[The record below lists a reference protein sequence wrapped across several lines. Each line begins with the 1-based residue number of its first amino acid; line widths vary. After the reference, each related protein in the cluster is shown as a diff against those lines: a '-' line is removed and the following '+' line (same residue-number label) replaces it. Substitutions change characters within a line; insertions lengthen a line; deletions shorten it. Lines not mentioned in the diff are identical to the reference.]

1 MIDSALSFVKQV
13 LNQQLKN
20 QFGLE
25 ADTVIANHLVEANG
39 NPPLANQNKMVLT
52 LINLESETNKQFYG
66 GNRGVQGSNIQ
77 QLQPAAR
84 FNLDILLTASF
95 DVYNEALK
103 FLSATIAFFQA
114 NPTLTKQLFPTM
126 PDSARIANRAGT
138 AHDQN
143 AMFVNLQRRIIN
155 PRVEILWP
163 VKNDRATLK
172 RVRIAV
178 HFQIPRAEFVTN
190 HRGFHDRTVKQIALE
205 VNEACRANQ

>member
-66 GNRGVQGSNIQ
+66 GNRGVQGSSIQ

-126 PDSARIANRAGT
+126 PDSLVQLQFDIENSPYLQTHNLWSALGAKYQPSVIFKIRHVTIQANETSGEVAAVQGIT
-138 AHDQN
+138 S
-143 AMFVNLQRRIIN
+143 
-155 PRVEILWP
+155 E
-163 VKNDRATLK
+163 AT
-172 RVRIAV
+172 
-178 HFQIPRAEFVTN
+178 P
-190 HRGFHDRTVKQIALE
+190 
-205 VNEACRANQ
+205 